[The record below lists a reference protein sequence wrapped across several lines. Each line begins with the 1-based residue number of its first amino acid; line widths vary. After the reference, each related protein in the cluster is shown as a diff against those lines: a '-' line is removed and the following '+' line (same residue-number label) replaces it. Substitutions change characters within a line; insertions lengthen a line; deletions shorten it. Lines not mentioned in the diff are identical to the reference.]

1 MTATIDSVYTTTCP
15 TGAGNDGAFH
25 GRACDDQASG
35 HHRALGK
42 RFMHNVFGTIKPGT
56 TKTAVASKGYLF
68 KHRGALP
75 LATTNRLWC
84 SVLGVALLLVSMA
97 VPAQIQTLDKVAAIV
112 DDDIILA
119 SELQERLGLIKRNLE
134 QRNIEM
140 PPDDV
145 LYRETLDRLILE
157 SIQLQLANRYGVRIP
172 DAQLDE
178 AMGRMAGGS
187 GMTLDQFRMAV
198 EQQGQSYF
206 AMREEIRREMMIQRV
221 QQGNVSRNIQISD
234 QEVDNFMATEEGE
247 AMTQPEFRVVQ
258 ALIEVSKNDST
269 SEVQRKEDF
278 VDGILASILAG
289 TPFADAVSVM
299 EPYVFTGGDLGWK
312 KINDI
317 PSMFAGVIP
326 SLKIGDTAK
335 VESGAGYHLVYL
347 ADARGVERLVQQ
359 TEARHILIK
368 PTEVLNEDQARELAV
383 SLKTRVNEGE
393 NFGDLAKE
401 YSDDIGSAQE
411 GGELGWINP
420 GQMVPEFDATIAT
433 AELNQISEPV
443 RSQFGWHIIEVTGR
457 REQDIADDLRRRQ
470 VMGYLHDQKYE
481 EELDAWLRKIREEA
495 FVDIK

>member
-1 MTATIDSVYTTTCP
+1 MIATIDSVCKKTSS
-15 TGAGNDGAFH
+15 TGAVKDGAFH
-25 GRACDDQASG
+25 DLAAGN
-35 HHRALGK
+35 HRALGEN
-42 RFMHNVFGTIKPGT
+42 FMHNATGVIKPGT
-56 TKTAVASKGYLF
+56 TKTAVPSKGYLF
-68 KHRGALP
+68 QHRGSLP
-75 LATTNRLWC
+75 CAITNRLW
-84 SVLGVALLLVSMA
+84 SGVLGVAFLLVSMA
-97 VPAQIQTLDKVAAIV
+97 VPAQVQTLDKVAAIV

-119 SELQERLGLIKRNLE
+119 SELQERLGLIQRNLE
-134 QRNIEM
+134 QRNIEL

-258 ALIEVSKNDST
+258 ALIEVSKNDSST
-269 SEVQRKEDF
+269 EVQRKEDF
-278 VDGILASILAG
+278 VDGVLASILAG
-289 TPFADAVSVM
+289 APFQEAVSVM
-299 EPYVFTGGDLGWK
+299 EPYAFTGGDLGYK

-326 SLKIGDTAK
+326 SLAIGDTAK
-335 VESGAGYHLVYL
+335 VESGAGFHLVYL
-347 ADARGVERLVQQ
+347 ADARGRERLVQQ
-359 TEARHILIK
+359 TEVRHILVK
-368 PTEVLNEDQARELAV
+368 PTEVLDEDQARDLAV
-383 SLKTRVNEGE
+383 SLKDRINAGE
-393 NFGDLAKE
+393 AFGDLAKE

-411 GGELGWINP
+411 GGELGWTNP
-420 GQMVPEFDATIAT
+420 GQMVPEFESAMAA
-433 AELNQISEPV
+433 AELNEITEPV
-443 RSQFGWHIIEVTGR
+443 RSQFGWHILEVTGR
-457 REQDIADDLRRRQ
+457 REQDIADDIRRRQ